1 MSPLKHVHMDTSG
14 LQTAHVVPEKQ
25 ELKITVYSLP
35 YYYRYLC
42 NKDSPLFPL
51 CVLKTFCCISL
62 SFKKKIYAYILIN
75 LRGRHCQKNW
85 IGCAAN
91 ILKPIACFIPKLCDF
106 PYPVADSIQNVNIL
120 FSELNISL
128 KKTYPVHTKQNHFKT
143 RVCKPCLISNQ
154 NG

>member
-62 SFKKKIYAYILIN
+62 SFKKNICIYIDKSKGKALPEELDRMCCKHLEAHSLFYTKI
-75 LRGRHCQKNW
+75 
-85 IGCAAN
+85 
-91 ILKPIACFIPKLCDF
+91 
-106 PYPVADSIQNVNIL
+106 V
-120 FSELNISL
+120 
-128 KKTYPVHTKQNHFKT
+128 
-143 RVCKPCLISNQ
+143 
-154 NG
+154 